1 MSREKLDNKE
11 KIVYTKNER
20 SLVWGE
26 RTMTTKEKILDA
38 ALELFSQRGYG
49 GVSVRDIARA
59 VGIRE
64 SSLYNHFPSKRAV
77 FDGIVDLCVQQSE
90 QYFRGRGLP
99 FDQGDDTS
107 IYQGIP
113 AERLQEIIERTFR
126 YFFDAPWN
134 GRFRRLLLLS
144 QFAEP
149 RCRDLY
155 RQLYR
160 DKCIQIQASI
170 FSALMDRGELRR
182 EDPLAVAAEF
192 HGPMFMFIHTC
203 DSFEEARPLIRAHVE
218 QFQKNY
224 AWRERA

>member
-1 MSREKLDNKE
+1 
-11 KIVYTKNER
+11 
-20 SLVWGE
+20 
-26 RTMTTKEKILDA
+26 MTTKEKILDT
-38 ALELFSQRGYG
+38 ALELFSRQGYDG
-49 GVSVRDIARA
+49 ASVRDIARA

-64 SSLYNHFPSKRAV
+64 SSLYNHFPSKRAL
-77 FDGIVDLCVQQSE
+77 FDGIVDFCVQQAE
-90 QYFRGRGLP
+90 LYFRGSGLP

-107 IYQGIP
+107 LYQGIP
-113 AERLQEIIERTFR
+113 AERLHALIERTFR

-134 GRFRRLLLLS
+134 ARVRRQLLLS
-144 QFAEP
+144 QCTEP
-149 RCRDLY
+149 RCRDIY

-160 DKCIQIQASI
+160 DKCVQVQAFI